1 MPEGSSGRPGH
12 LKFAREKARECLELS
27 GMYDRRDHPVS
38 RLTVPDRK
46 RLELARA
53 LATDPHLLLLDEV
66 MAGLRPT
73 EVDESLHLIRKI
85 NQEMKITIIFIE
97 HVMRAVM
104 SISQRVIVLNYGK
117 KIADGTPE
125 QISQNSQVIE
135 AYLGKKY
142 VQRRMSNG

>member
-1 MPEGSSGRPGH
+1 M
-12 LKFAREKARECLELS
+12 
-27 GMYDRRDHPVS
+27 S

-73 EVDESLHLIRKI
+73 EVDESLQMIRTVNK
-85 NQEMKITIIFIE
+85 EMNITIIFIE

-104 SISQRVIVLNYGK
+104 SISERIIVLSYGK
-117 KIADGTPE
+117 KIAEGSPDE
-125 QISQNSQVIE
+125 ISRNPQVIE

-142 VQRRMSNG
+142 VQRRMSDG